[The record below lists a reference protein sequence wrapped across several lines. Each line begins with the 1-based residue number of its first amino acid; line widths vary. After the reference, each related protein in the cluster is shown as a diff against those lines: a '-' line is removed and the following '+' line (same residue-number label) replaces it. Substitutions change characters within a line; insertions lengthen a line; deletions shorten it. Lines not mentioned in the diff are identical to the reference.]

1 MIKVPPATCIKSS
14 GSSTLRLLGGLFEAK
29 IVASNKPVDQSGN
42 RRRDR
47 CAPRNFYGRQGV
59 LVADPP
65 QADWQAQT
73 PPGLGKSRAKTVWCA
88 RQRCLNPTRKLR
100 HVIQLLEFT
109 HPTTP
114 ASFLVRNPVPEFAN
128 EALSGTAVFDSVPRA
143 AVVSGRLGPPPLLRP
158 VLRCVFGV
166 VMTESPNS
174 FLTVEFPAKSFRSGA
189 LGSRL
194 TSHRSWDWEAAED
207 ALVQLSSWDGFGP
220 DASVVCVLFHPLA
233 NEQCSA
239 DGPIG
244 PWVDRDPPL
253 C

>member
-1 MIKVPPATCIKSS
+1 MTS
-14 GSSTLRLLGGLFEAK
+14 GIRINPFFSPS
-29 IVASNKPVDQSGN
+29 
-42 RRRDR
+42 
-47 CAPRNFYGRQGV
+47 APRNFYGRQGV

-88 RQRCLNPTRKLR
+88 RQRLNPTRKLR
-100 HVIQLLEFT
+100 HVIQLPEFT

-158 VLRCVFGV
+158 VLRCV
-166 VMTESPNS
+166 
-174 FLTVEFPAKSFRSGA
+174 A
-189 LGSRL
+189 
-194 TSHRSWDWEAAED
+194 DWEAAED
-207 ALVQLSSWDGFGP
+207 APVQLSSWDGFGP

-253 C
+253 GGPGAAGGKFIPAV